1 MPELLDFNRTKKCF
15 KVIKLPETLASETY
29 GLKGCC
35 DEYLVLA
42 GGSEDWQN
50 DVTSAFLNLQLITDS
65 CTFAL
70 LKSDDTNAI
79 YQPILTQFPN
89 DNLSYYATVNWAQV
103 LASDGIGC
111 YTIQVNYNIS
121 GVIGTFDWGSYE
133 LKQYSPENAQMT
145 IRLKAVFNQVNL
157 VNDINFSGSNMVD
170 TIRFYGYFGKRQ
182 PNLATDNLIYQSRKI
197 ENVQRENLNSYELNS
212 DPLTVNYTRKLI
224 DLYFLSESE
233 LYISEHHPNNH
244 TSEYK
249 NLPVSI
255 SDSAELEYLELSK
268 YAKIKAKFNDK
279 TRDQLTRF
287 M

>member
-1 MPELLDFNRTKKCF
+1 MASLNFNRGKKCF
-15 KVIKLPETLASETY
+15 QVIKLPETFASETY

-42 GGSEDWQN
+42 GGTEDWQN
-50 DVTSAFLNLQLITDS
+50 DVTSAFLKLQLVTDN
-65 CTFAL
+65 CTFVL

-79 YQPILTQFPN
+79 YQPEQKSCPN
-89 DNLSYYATVNWAQV
+89 DNLAKYATINWEEV
-103 LASDGIGC
+103 IASDGVGC
-111 YTIQVNYNIS
+111 YTIQVNYVIAGNIGS
-121 GVIGTFDWGSYE
+121 YDWGSYN

-145 IRLKAVFNQVNL
+145 IRFKAVFNQINKIE
-157 VNDINFSGSNMVD
+157 DINFSGSNMVD

-182 PNLATDNLIYQSRKI
+182 PNLSTDNLIYQTRVI

-212 DPLTVNYTRKLI
+212 DPLTINYTRKLI

-233 LYISEHHPNNH
+233 LYISEHHPLNH

-249 NLPVSI
+249 NLSVSI
-255 SDSAELEYLELSK
+255 TDSAELEYLELSK

-279 TRDQLTRF
+279 TRDKLTIY

>member
-1 MPELLDFNRTKKCF
+1 MAGLDYNRTKQCF
-15 KVIKLPETLASETY
+15 QVIKLPETLASETY

-50 DVTSAFLNLQLITDS
+50 DITSAFLKLQLVSDS
-65 CTFAL
+65 CTFVL
-70 LKSDDTNAI
+70 QDSEGNNTS
-79 YQPILTQFPN
+79 YQPVLKQFPN
-89 DNLSYYATVNWAQV
+89 DSLAYYATIEWNQV
-103 LASDGIGC
+103 LGLEGSGC
-111 YTIQVNYNIS
+111 YTIQVNYSIA
-121 GVIGTFDWGSYE
+121 GVIGSFDWGTYE
-133 LKQYSPENAQMT
+133 LKQYSPENAEMT

-157 VNDINFSGSNMVD
+157 IEEINFSGSNMAD

-182 PNLATDNLIYQSRKI
+182 PNIQIDNLIYQNRQI
-197 ENVQRENLNSYELNS
+197 DNVQRENLNSYELDS
-212 DPLTVNYTRKLI
+212 DPLTINYTRKLI

-233 LYISEHHPNNH
+233 LYISEHHPLNH

-255 SDSAELEYLELSK
+255 SETAEVEYLELSK
-268 YAKIKAKFNDK
+268 YAKIKMKFNDK

>member
-1 MPELLDFNRTKKCF
+1 MAGLDFNRTKQCF
-15 KVIKLPETLASETY
+15 QVIKLPETLASETY

-42 GGSEDWQN
+42 GGNEDWQN
-50 DVTSAFLNLQLITDS
+50 DVTSAFIKLQLISDS
-65 CTFAL
+65 CTIV
-70 LKSDDTNAI
+70 LKNSNDSNTS
-79 YQPILTQFPN
+79 YQPDLKQFPN
-89 DNLSYYATVNWAQV
+89 DSLAYYATIEWDQV
-103 LASDGIGC
+103 LSIDGSGC
-111 YTIQVNYNIS
+111 YTIQVNYSIS
-121 GVIGTFDWGSYE
+121 GVTGSFDWGSYE

-145 IRLKAVFNQVNL
+145 IRLKAIFNQVNL
-157 VNDINFSGSNMVD
+157 IEDINFSGSNMVD

-182 PNLATDNLIYQSRKI
+182 PNLQIDNLIYQNRQI
-197 ENVQRENLNSYELNS
+197 DNVQRENLNSYELNS
-212 DPLTVNYTRKLI
+212 DPLTINYTRKLI

-233 LYISEHHPNNH
+233 LFISEHHPNNH

-255 SDSAELEYLELSK
+255 SETAELDYLELSK

-279 TRDQLTRF
+279 VRDQLTRF

>member
-1 MPELLDFNRTKKCF
+1 MASELRFNRKKECF

-35 DEYLVLA
+35 DNYMVLA

-50 DVTSAFLNLQLITDS
+50 DVTSAFLKLQLITDT

-79 YQPILTQFPN
+79 YQPVLTQCPN
-89 DNLSYYATVNWAQV
+89 DNLGYYATVNWKDV
-103 LASDGIGC
+103 LVSDGAGC
-111 YTIQVNYNIS
+111 YTIQVNYIIA
-121 GVIGTFDWGSYE
+121 GVVGSFDWGSYE

-145 IRLKAVFNQVNL
+145 IRLKAVFNQVNIIEE
-157 VNDINFSGSNMVD
+157 INFSGSNMVD

-182 PNLATDNLIYQSRKI
+182 PNLATDNLIYQNRTI

-212 DPLTVNYTRKLI
+212 DPLTVNYTRKII

-233 LYISEHHPNNH
+233 LYISEHHPLNH

-255 SDSAELEYLELSK
+255 SETAELEYLELSK
-268 YAKIKAKFNDK
+268 YAKIKATFNDK
-279 TRDQLTRF
+279 TRDKYTKF